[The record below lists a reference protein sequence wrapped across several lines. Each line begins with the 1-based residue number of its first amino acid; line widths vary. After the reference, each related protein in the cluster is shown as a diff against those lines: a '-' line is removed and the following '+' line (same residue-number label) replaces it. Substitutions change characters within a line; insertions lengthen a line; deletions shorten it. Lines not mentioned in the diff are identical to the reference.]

1 MTTMPSKSKPPT
13 PRWLSNEDLYFW
25 DQGELTK
32 SYERLGGHLQED
44 GAWFAVWAPHADT
57 IHVIGD
63 FNDWQAEAYPMQRTG
78 SGCWEC
84 FVPGASRGQRYKYR
98 IRHGLYTADKCDP
111 FAVQMEP
118 PVSQGSSV
126 QGLSAVLNPLQYDW
140 QDEAWMNQRDG
151 AATLQ
156 KPISIYE
163 VHLGS
168 WQHKEYGTSLS
179 YRELVGALADH
190 VSGLGFTHVE
200 LLPVAEHAFYGSW
213 GYQVV
218 GYFCPTY
225 RYGPPEDLMF
235 LIDTL
240 HQRGIGVIVDWVPA
254 HFATDPQ
261 GLVYYDGSTL
271 FEYDDPKMRYHP
283 DWGTYI
289 FDYGKAGVRNFLISN
304 ALFWLDKYHI
314 DALRVDAVA
323 SMLYRD
329 YSRDEW
335 SPNMYGERENLEA
348 IDVLKKT
355 NEAIYSHFPGAFTI
369 AEESTAFQGV
379 SAPTYD
385 QGLGFMYKWNMGW
398 MNDVLD
404 YMCEDPVHRRYHH
417 NLLTFSF
424 VYAFSE
430 HYILPLSH
438 DEVVHGKGSL
448 WDRMPGDEWQ
458 KAANYRLLLGHMFG
472 HPGKKMLFMGSEFAQ
487 TQEWNHDH
495 SLNWDLINSPLHGG
509 ILRLVKDLNTLY
521 LECPALWNDGPD
533 GWSWVGEHVN
543 DSILV
548 YERKQGSE
556 SIVFA
561 LNMTPVPRENFRI
574 GVDKEGLWHERLN
587 SDASLYGG
595 SDMGNMGRVESMP
608 VPCHGR
614 PSSIVVTLPPLA
626 FLVLQKKS

>member
-1 MTTMPSKSKPPT
+1 MPSKSKPPT

-179 YRELVGALADH
+179 YRELAGALADH
-190 VSGLGFTHVE
+190 VSGLGFTHIE

-225 RYGPPEDLMF
+225 RYGSPEDLMF

>member
-1 MTTMPSKSKPPT
+1 MSGKSQPVS
-13 PRWLSNEDLYFW
+13 PRWLSDEDLYFW
-25 DQGELTK
+25 DQGELIK
-32 SYERLGGHLQED
+32 SYERLGGHLQKD

-57 IHVIGD
+57 VHVIGD
-63 FNDWQAEAYPMQRTG
+63 FNDWSTEAHPMQKIG

-84 FVPGASRGQRYKYR
+84 FVPGALPGQRYKYR
-98 IRHGLYTADKCDP
+98 IRNGLHVADKCDP

-118 PVSQGSSV
+118 PVSHGSSV

-140 QDEAWMNQRDG
+140 QDETWMKERDG
-151 AATLQ
+151 AATLDR
-156 KPISIYE
+156 PISIYE

-168 WQHKEYGTSLS
+168 WKHKEYGISLS
-179 YRELVGALADH
+179 YRELATALADH
-190 VSGLGFTHVE
+190 VSSLGFTHVE

-218 GYFCPTY
+218 GYFSPTY
-225 RYGPPEDLMF
+225 RYGTPEDLMF

-304 ALFWLDKYHI
+304 ALFWLDRYHI
-314 DALRVDAVA
+314 DALRMDAVA

-329 YSRDEW
+329 YSRDDW

-348 IDVLKKT
+348 IEVLKKT
-355 NEAIYSHFPGAFTI
+355 NEAVYSHFPGAFTI

-398 MNDVLD
+398 MNDVLE
-404 YMCEDPVHRRYHH
+404 YMREDPVHRKYHH
-417 NLLTFSF
+417 NRLTFSF

-448 WDRMPGDEWQ
+448 WNRMPGDEWQ
-458 KAANYRLLLGHMFG
+458 KAANYRLLLGHMYG

-487 TQEWNHDH
+487 TQEWDHDH
-495 SLNWDLINSPLHGG
+495 SLNWDLVGSPLHGG

-521 LECPALWNDGPD
+521 LECPALWNDAPD
-533 GWSWVGEHVN
+533 GWAWIGEHVN

-548 YERKQGSE
+548 YERRQGSE
-556 SIVFA
+556 SVVFA

-574 GVDKEGLWHERLN
+574 GVGEKGIWRERLN

-595 SDMGNMGRVESMP
+595 SDIGNMGRVESMP

-614 PSSIVVTLPPLA
+614 PASIVVVLPPLA
-626 FLVLQKKS
+626 FLVFKKDP

>member
-1 MTTMPSKSKPPT
+1 MSSISHKE
-13 PRWLSNEDLYFW
+13 RWLSDEDLYFW
-25 DQGELTK
+25 DQGELIK
-32 SYERLGGHLQED
+32 SYERLGGHVQKD
-44 GAWFAVWAPHADT
+44 GAWFAVWAPHADA
-57 IHVIGD
+57 IHIIGD
-63 FNDWQAEAYPMQRTG
+63 FNDWQSGVHLMQKTG

-84 FVPGASRGQRYKYR
+84 YIPDAISGQRYKYR
-98 IRHGLYTADKCDP
+98 IQNDLYLVDKCDP
-111 FAVQMEP
+111 FAVQMES

-126 QGLSAVLNPLQYDW
+126 HGLSAVLNPLQYDW
-140 QDEAWMNQRDG
+140 KDEAWMKQRDG
-151 AATLQ
+151 VATLG
-156 KPISIYE
+156 KPMSIYE

-179 YRELVGALADH
+179 YREIAKPLADH
-190 VSGLGFTHVE
+190 VSDLGFTHVE
-200 LLPVAEHAFYGSW
+200 LLPVAEHAYYGSW
-213 GYQVV
+213 GYQVI
-218 GYFCPTY
+218 GYYSPTY
-225 RYGPPEDLMF
+225 RYGTPQDLMF

-240 HQRGIGVIVDWVPA
+240 HQRGIGVIIDWVPA

-283 DWGTYI
+283 DWGTLV
-289 FDYGKAGVRNFLISN
+289 FDYSKAGVRNFLISN

-335 SPNMYGERENLEA
+335 SPNIYGERENLEA
-348 IDVLKKT
+348 IEVIKKT
-355 NEAIYSHFPGAFTI
+355 NEAVYSHFPGTFTI

-385 QGLGFMYKWNMGW
+385 HGLGFMYKWNMGW
-398 MNDVLD
+398 MNDVLS
-404 YMCEDPVHRRYHH
+404 YMREDPVHRKYHH
-417 NLLTFSF
+417 NRLTFSF

-495 SLNWDLINSPLHGG
+495 PLNWDLPKHHFHAG
-509 ILRLVKDLNTLY
+509 ILRLLKDLNTLY
-521 LECPALWNDGPD
+521 LGSAALWDDSPD
-533 GWSWVGEHVN
+533 GWSWIGEHVD
-543 DSILV
+543 DSVLV
-548 YERKQGSE
+548 YERKKGSE
-556 SIVFA
+556 TLVFA
-561 LNMTPVPRENFRI
+561 LNMTPVVRENFRI
-574 GVDKEGLWHERLN
+574 GVDQKGHWHERLN
-587 SDASLYGG
+587 SDASIYGG
-595 SDMGNMGRVESMP
+595 SDLGNMGKVESMP

-614 PSSIVVTLPPLA
+614 AYSIVLTLPPLA
-626 FLVLQKKS
+626 FLILQK

>member
-1 MTTMPSKSKPPT
+1 MSGKSQPVSS
-13 PRWLSNEDLYFW
+13 RWLSDEDLYFW
-25 DQGELTK
+25 DQGELIK
-32 SYERLGGHLQED
+32 SYERLGGHVQKD

-57 IHVIGD
+57 VHVIGD
-63 FNDWQAEAYPMQRTG
+63 FNDWSAEAHPMQNIG

-84 FVPGASRGQRYKYR
+84 FVPGALPGQRYKYR
-98 IRHGLYTADKCDP
+98 IRNGLHVADKCDP

-118 PVSQGSSV
+118 PVSHGSSV

-140 QDEAWMNQRDG
+140 QDEAWMKERDG
-151 AATLQ
+151 AATLGR
-156 KPISIYE
+156 PISIYE

-168 WQHKEYGTSLS
+168 WKHKEYGISLS
-179 YRELVGALADH
+179 YRELATALADH
-190 VSGLGFTHVE
+190 VSSLGFTHVE

-218 GYFCPTY
+218 GYFSPTY
-225 RYGPPEDLMF
+225 RYGTPEDLMF

-240 HQRGIGVIVDWVPA
+240 HQRGIGVIMDWVPA

-304 ALFWLDKYHI
+304 ALFWLDRYHI
-314 DALRVDAVA
+314 DALRMDAVA

-348 IDVLKKT
+348 IEVLKKT
-355 NEAIYSHFPGAFTI
+355 NEAVYSYFPGAFTI

-398 MNDVLD
+398 MNDVLE
-404 YMCEDPVHRRYHH
+404 YMHEDPVHRKYHH
-417 NLLTFSF
+417 NRLTFSF

-458 KAANYRLLLGHMFG
+458 KAANYRLLLGHMYG

-487 TQEWNHDH
+487 PREWDHDH
-495 SLNWDLINSPLHGG
+495 SLNWDLVSSPLHGG
-509 ILRLVKDLNTLY
+509 ILRLIKDLNTLY
-521 LECPALWNDGPD
+521 LECPALWNDAPD
-533 GWSWVGEHVN
+533 GWAWIGEHVN
-543 DSILV
+543 DSILI
-548 YERKQGSE
+548 YERRQGSE
-556 SIVFA
+556 SVVFA

-574 GVDKEGLWHERLN
+574 GVGEEGTWRERLN

-595 SDMGNMGRVESMP
+595 SDIGNMGRVESMP

-614 PSSIVVTLPPLA
+614 PASIVVVLPPLA
-626 FLVLQKKS
+626 FLVFKKDS

>member
-1 MTTMPSKSKPPT
+1 
-13 PRWLSNEDLYFW
+13 
-25 DQGELTK
+25 
-32 SYERLGGHLQED
+32 
-44 GAWFAVWAPHADT
+44 
-57 IHVIGD
+57 
-63 FNDWQAEAYPMQRTG
+63 
-78 SGCWEC
+78 
-84 FVPGASRGQRYKYR
+84 
-98 IRHGLYTADKCDP
+98 
-111 FAVQMEP
+111 
-118 PVSQGSSV
+118 
-126 QGLSAVLNPLQYDW
+126 
-140 QDEAWMNQRDG
+140 
-151 AATLQ
+151 
-156 KPISIYE
+156 
-163 VHLGS
+163 
-168 WQHKEYGTSLS
+168 
-179 YRELVGALADH
+179 
-190 VSGLGFTHVE
+190 
-200 LLPVAEHAFYGSW
+200 
-213 GYQVV
+213 
-218 GYFCPTY
+218 
-225 RYGPPEDLMF
+225 MF

-355 NEAIYSHFPGAFTI
+355 NEAVYSHFPGAFTI

-398 MNDVLD
+398 MNDVLA
-404 YMCEDPVHRRYHH
+404 YMREDPVHRKYHH

-430 HYILPLSH
+430 HYVLPLSH

-487 TQEWNHDH
+487 TQEWTHDH
-495 SLNWDLINSPLHGG
+495 PLNWDLVNSPLHGG

-521 LECPALWNDGPD
+521 LESPALWNDGPD
-533 GWSWVGEHVN
+533 GWSWIGEHVN

-574 GVDKEGLWHERLN
+574 GVEKKGHWHERLN
-587 SDASLYGG
+587 SDASIYGG

-626 FLVLQKKS
+626 FLVLQKES

>member
-1 MTTMPSKSKPPT
+1 MSGKSQPAS
-13 PRWLSNEDLYFW
+13 PRWLSDEDLYFW
-25 DQGELTK
+25 DQGELIK
-32 SYERLGGHLQED
+32 SYERLGGHLQKD

-57 IHVIGD
+57 VHVIGD
-63 FNDWQAEAYPMQRTG
+63 FNDWSTEAHPMQNIG

-84 FVPGASRGQRYKYR
+84 FVPGALPRQRYKYR
-98 IRHGLYTADKCDP
+98 IRTGLHAVDKCDP

-118 PVSQGSSV
+118 PVSHGSSV

-140 QDEAWMNQRDG
+140 QDEAWMKERDG
-151 AATLQ
+151 AATLGR
-156 KPISIYE
+156 PISIYE

-168 WQHKEYGTSLS
+168 WKHKEYGISLS
-179 YRELVGALADH
+179 YRELATALADH
-190 VSGLGFTHVE
+190 VSSLGFTHVE

-218 GYFCPTY
+218 GYFSPTY
-225 RYGPPEDLMF
+225 RYGTPEDLMF

-304 ALFWLDKYHI
+304 ALFWLDRYHI
-314 DALRVDAVA
+314 DALRMDAVA

-329 YSRDEW
+329 YSRDDW

-348 IDVLKKT
+348 IEVLKKT
-355 NEAIYSHFPGAFTI
+355 NEAVYSHFPGAFTI

-398 MNDVLD
+398 MNDVLE
-404 YMCEDPVHRRYHH
+404 YMREDPVHRKYHH
-417 NLLTFSF
+417 SRLTFSF

-448 WDRMPGDEWQ
+448 WNRMPGDEWQ
-458 KAANYRLLLGHMFG
+458 KAANYRLLLGHMYG

-487 TQEWNHDH
+487 TQEWDHDH
-495 SLNWDLINSPLHGG
+495 SLNWDLVSSPLHGG

-533 GWSWVGEHVN
+533 GWAWIGEHVN

-548 YERKQGSE
+548 YERRQGSE

-574 GVDKEGLWHERLN
+574 GVGEEGTWRERLN

-595 SDMGNMGRVESMP
+595 SDVGNMGFVESMP

-614 PSSIVVTLPPLA
+614 PASIVVVLPPLA
-626 FLVLQKKS
+626 FLVFRKDP

>member
-1 MTTMPSKSKPPT
+1 MPSKSKKQRE
-13 PRWLSNEDLYFW
+13 RWLSDEDLYFW

-32 SYERLGGHLQED
+32 SYERLGGHLRKD

-63 FNDWQAEAYPMQRTG
+63 FNDWQAEAHPMQRTG

-84 FVPGASRGQRYKYR
+84 FVPDASRGQRYKYR
-98 IRHGLYTADKCDP
+98 IRHGLYTVDKCDP

-118 PVSQGSSV
+118 PASQGSSV

-140 QDEAWMNQRDG
+140 QDEAWMDQRDG
-151 AATLQ
+151 AATLG

-168 WQHKEYGTSLS
+168 WRHKEYGTSLS
-179 YRELVGALADH
+179 YREIAEALADH
-190 VSGLGFTHVE
+190 VSDLGFTHVE

-225 RYGPPEDLMF
+225 RYGSPEDLMF
-235 LIDTL
+235 LVDTL

-261 GLVYYDGSTL
+261 GLVYYDGSSL

-355 NEAIYSHFPGAFTI
+355 NEAVYSHFPGAFTI

-404 YMCEDPVHRRYHH
+404 YMCEDPVHRKYHH

-430 HYILPLSH
+430 HYVLPLSH

-495 SLNWDLINSPLHGG
+495 PLNWDLMNSPLHAG
-509 ILRLVKDLNTLY
+509 IHRLVKDLNTLY

-574 GVDKEGLWHERLN
+574 GVDKKGHWHERLN
-587 SDASLYGG
+587 SDSSLYGG
-595 SDMGNMGRVESMP
+595 SDIGNMGRVESMP

-626 FLVLQKKS
+626 FLVLQKES

>member
-1 MTTMPSKSKPPT
+1 MSGRSQPVSS
-13 PRWLSNEDLYFW
+13 RWLSDEDLYFW
-25 DQGELTK
+25 DQGELIK
-32 SYERLGGHLQED
+32 SYERLGGHVQKD

-57 IHVIGD
+57 VHVIGD
-63 FNDWQAEAYPMQRTG
+63 FNDWNAEAHPMQNIG

-84 FVPGASRGQRYKYR
+84 FVPGALPRQRYKYR
-98 IRHGLYTADKCDP
+98 IRNGLHVADKCDP

-118 PVSQGSSV
+118 PVSHGSSV

-140 QDEAWMNQRDG
+140 QDEAWMKERDG
-151 AATLQ
+151 AATLGR
-156 KPISIYE
+156 PISIYE

-168 WQHKEYGTSLS
+168 WKHKEYGISLS
-179 YRELVGALADH
+179 YREFATALADH
-190 VSGLGFTHVE
+190 VNSLGFTHVE

-218 GYFCPTY
+218 GYFSPTY
-225 RYGPPEDLMF
+225 RYGAPEDLMF

-240 HQRGIGVIVDWVPA
+240 HQRGIGVIMDWVPA

-314 DALRVDAVA
+314 DALRMDAVA

-348 IDVLKKT
+348 IEVLKKT
-355 NEAIYSHFPGAFTI
+355 NEAVYSYFPGAFTI

-398 MNDVLD
+398 MNDVLE
-404 YMCEDPVHRRYHH
+404 YMHEDPVHRKYHH
-417 NLLTFSF
+417 NRLTFSF

-458 KAANYRLLLGHMFG
+458 KAANYRLLLGHMYG

-487 TQEWNHDH
+487 TQEWDHDH
-495 SLNWDLINSPLHGG
+495 SLNWDLVGSPLHGG
-509 ILRLVKDLNTLY
+509 VLRLVKDLNTLY
-521 LECPALWNDGPD
+521 LECPALWNDAPD
-533 GWSWVGEHVN
+533 GWAWIGEHVN
-543 DSILV
+543 DSILI
-548 YERKQGSE
+548 YERRQGSE
-556 SIVFA
+556 SVVFA

-574 GVDKEGLWHERLN
+574 GVGEEGTWRERLN

-595 SDMGNMGRVESMP
+595 SDIGNMGRVESMP

-614 PSSIVVTLPPLA
+614 PASIVVVLPPLA
-626 FLVLQKKS
+626 FLVFRKDP

>member
-1 MTTMPSKSKPPT
+1 MPSKPKQPIS
-13 PRWLSNEDLYFW
+13 RWLSDEDLYFW

-32 SYERLGGHLQED
+32 SYDRLGGHLQED

-63 FNDWQAEAYPMQRTG
+63 FNDWQAESHPMQRTG

-84 FVPGASRGQRYKYR
+84 FIPGASSGQRYKYH
-98 IRHGLYTADKCDP
+98 IQNGLYTADKCDP

-118 PVSQGSSV
+118 PESQGSSV

-151 AATLQ
+151 AATLE

-179 YRELVGALADH
+179 YREIAGPLADH
-190 VSGLGFTHVE
+190 VSDLGFTHIE

-225 RYGPPEDLMF
+225 RYGSPEDLMF

-240 HQRGIGVIVDWVPA
+240 HQRGIGVIIDWVPA

-289 FDYGKAGVRNFLISN
+289 FDYGKTGVRNFLISN

-335 SPNMYGERENLEA
+335 APNMYGERENLEA

-355 NEAIYSHFPGAFTI
+355 NEAVYSHFPGTFTI

-404 YMCEDPVHRRYHH
+404 YMCEDPVHRKYHH

-430 HYILPLSH
+430 HYVLPLSH

-487 TQEWNHDH
+487 THEWNHDH
-495 SLNWDLINSPLHGG
+495 PLNWDLIKSPLHGG

-533 GWSWVGEHVN
+533 GWSWIGEHVS

-574 GVDKEGLWHERLN
+574 GVDKEGHWHERLN

-595 SDMGNMGRVESMP
+595 SDMGNMGRVESIP

-614 PSSIVVTLPPLA
+614 PLSIVVTLPPLA
-626 FLVLQKKS
+626 FLVLQKES

>member
-1 MTTMPSKSKPPT
+1 MSGKSQPVP
-13 PRWLSNEDLYFW
+13 PRWLSDEDLYFW
-25 DQGELTK
+25 DQGELIK
-32 SYERLGGHLQED
+32 SYERLGGHLQKD

-57 IHVIGD
+57 VHVIGD
-63 FNDWQAEAYPMQRTG
+63 FNDWNAEAHPMQNIG

-84 FVPGASRGQRYKYR
+84 FVPGALPRQRYKYR
-98 IRHGLYTADKCDP
+98 IRTGLHAADKCDP

-118 PVSQGSSV
+118 PVSHGSSV

-140 QDEAWMNQRDG
+140 QDEAWMKERDG
-151 AATLQ
+151 AATLGR
-156 KPISIYE
+156 PISIYE

-168 WQHKEYGTSLS
+168 WKHKEYGISLS
-179 YRELVGALADH
+179 YRELAAALADH

-218 GYFCPTY
+218 GYFSPTY
-225 RYGPPEDLMF
+225 RYGTPEDLMF

-304 ALFWLDKYHI
+304 ALFWLDRYHI
-314 DALRVDAVA
+314 DALRMDAVA

-329 YSRDEW
+329 YSRDDW

-348 IDVLKKT
+348 IEVLKKT
-355 NEAIYSHFPGAFTI
+355 NEAVYSHFPGAFTI

-398 MNDVLD
+398 MNDVLE
-404 YMCEDPVHRRYHH
+404 YMREDPVHRKYHH
-417 NLLTFSF
+417 SRLTFSF

-448 WDRMPGDEWQ
+448 WNRMPGDEWQ
-458 KAANYRLLLGHMFG
+458 KAANYRLLLGHMYG

-487 TQEWNHDH
+487 TQEWDHDH
-495 SLNWDLINSPLHGG
+495 SLNWDLVSSPLHGG

-521 LECPALWNDGPD
+521 LECPALWNDAPD
-533 GWSWVGEHVN
+533 GWAWIGEHVN
-543 DSILV
+543 DSILI
-548 YERKQGSE
+548 YERRQGAE
-556 SIVFA
+556 SVVFA

-574 GVDKEGLWHERLN
+574 GVGEEGTWRERLN

-595 SDMGNMGRVESMP
+595 CDIGNMGRVESMP

-614 PSSIVVTLPPLA
+614 PASIVVVLPPLA
-626 FLVLQKKS
+626 FLVFKKDP